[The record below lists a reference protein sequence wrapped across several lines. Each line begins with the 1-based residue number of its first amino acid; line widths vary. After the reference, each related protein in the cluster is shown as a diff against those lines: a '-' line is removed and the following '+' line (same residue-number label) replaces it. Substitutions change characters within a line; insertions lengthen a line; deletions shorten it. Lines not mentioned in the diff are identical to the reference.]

1 LYQNTTGMSCLK
13 IISRGGG
20 GDGDGDGRSNIGG
33 VRTRETT

>member
-1 LYQNTTGMSCLK
+1 MSCLK